1 MQWRCGGVHGI
12 EEIVCGFVFGGLWEI
27 FEGCSFVSCDSVIGE
42 DGEGVLFVLI
52 ILHSLY
58 LEYDR
63 EGFSLGLR
71 SFLPEIS
78 IVNSRSSLPP
88 SASSS
93 GSHDHKLTSE

>member
-1 MQWRCGGVHGI
+1 M
-12 EEIVCGFVFGGLWEI
+12 
-27 FEGCSFVSCDSVIGE
+27 
-42 DGEGVLFVLI
+42 FVLI

-63 EGFSLGLR
+63 EGEGFSLGLR

-78 IVNSRSSLPP
+78 IVNSGSSLPP

-93 GSHDHKLTSE
+93 RSHDHKLTSEWILNSRLAQIDNLQLAPEYLCDTPSVTLTP